1 MTNGVLTRLDELER
15 QLRGL
20 DQELQELRTSVVST
34 TPAPV
39 TPPRPTQPPAA
50 TQRAWTPPAAKPP
63 REEPPKEPR
72 LWDRELTL
80 PQVELADLLG
90 ARALAWAGGIVTLLG
105 VVFFFVL
112 AVNRGWIG
120 PVERVSLGALASVLL
135 LAGGLF
141 MRRRY
146 GQLHSALAAVGAGIA
161 GGYATLLAAAALYGL
176 VPDLAALAIA
186 TGIAAVG
193 TAISLAWR
201 SELVASIGLVGATLV
216 PIAAAFDGGITTL
229 GTAFAGLMLAGT
241 AVVAIRRGWDAL
253 LVAGAAAALPQLTW
267 LVLDAGEGAAGEVV
281 AISAFFWLLV
291 LAIGLA
297 RHAARREESES
308 LSTSFV
314 LASALLA
321 GTAARALLNGEV
333 AGFDR
338 EGVALLVVAATYVV
352 LAAGWFVRDRD
363 VSALLGAL
371 GLAVAAVAA
380 AALLDGGTLAVAWAA
395 QAALLA
401 WLAHRIVEPRYGLA
415 SLAYLGLAGAHAL
428 GFDAP
433 PRELFVAAAHPAA
446 DAPVAAAVGLAS
458 LFVAYYA
465 FRWRLRRP
473 PKSELEQLVAAFVS
487 ARRGIA
493 LAVGAVGVTLLVHA
507 ASLGLLEAGVAA
519 GSFDWGEVAVT
530 ALWGT
535 VAAAF
540 LIAARRWDEAEL
552 YGLAW
557 AGAALV
563 KLVFYDSGR
572 LDADQAGVAALALG
586 GSLLAA
592 AVLGRGAGRAGPR
605 ARRRGCRRRR
615 RRGRRRGL
623 HSRGLRPAGGGR
635 AVRGARRA
643 ALRRPRPFDR
653 ALGVRHSALALVAS
667 AFLLDHTALVGAW
680 AVAAVA
686 LAALAELTKERR
698 LQLGAYAFAGLA
710 LGYSLVV
717 LAPPAELLL
726 KDAAP
731 ADGVPALLLAL
742 AAVVG
747 VTRRVWDAEER
758 DELDHGLAEVQRSW
772 RPHALLGA
780 AVLSIYAGS
789 LTLLEVSQA
798 LGGDV
803 NTAFQRGHTAVST
816 FWGAIGLAAL
826 YLGLKRESP
835 PLRLAGFALFG
846 VSLAKIFFFDL
857 SMLSSVTR
865 ALSFLAVG
873 AVLLLAGFFYQRLAG
888 VSPPEGRVGAPEG
901 KST

>member
-1 MTNGVLTRLDELER
+1 VTNGVLTRLDELER
-15 QLRGL
+15 RLRGL
-20 DQELQELRTSVVST
+20 DQELQELRASVVS
-34 TPAPV
+34 V
-39 TPPRPTQPPAA
+39 TPPRPVQPPAA
-50 TQRAWTPPAAKPP
+50 TQRAWTPPAPKPP

-72 LWDRELTL
+72 LWDREVAL
-80 PQVELADLLG
+80 PKVELADLLG

-120 PVERVSLGALASVLL
+120 PVERVSLGTLASVLL
-135 LAGGLF
+135 LGSGLL

-176 VPDLAALAIA
+176 LPDLAALAIA
-186 TGIAAVG
+186 AGIAAVG
-193 TAISLAWR
+193 TSVSLAWR

-241 AVVAIRRGWDAL
+241 AVVALRRGWDVL
-253 LVAGAAAALPQLTW
+253 LVAGAAAALPQLAW
-267 LVLDAGEGAAGEVV
+267 LVLDAGEGAEGQIV
-281 AISAFFWLLV
+281 AASAFFWLLV
-291 LAIGLA
+291 LATGLA
-297 RHAARREESES
+297 RRAARREQPES
-308 LSTSFV
+308 LSISFV

-321 GTAARALLNGEV
+321 GAAARALLNGEL

-380 AALLDGGTLAVAWAA
+380 AALLGGGTLAVAWAA

-401 WLAHRIVEPRYGLA
+401 WLAYRIVEPRYGLA
-415 SLAYLGLAGAHAL
+415 SLAYLGLAGVHAL
-428 GFDAP
+428 GLDAP
-433 PRELFVAAAHPAA
+433 PRELFVAAGHPAA

-458 LFVAYYA
+458 LFVAYYGL
-465 FRWRLRRP
+465 RWRLPRP
-473 PKSELEQLVAAFVS
+473 AKSELEQLVGAFVS
-487 ARRGIA
+487 AGRGIA
-493 LAVGAVGVTLLVHA
+493 MAVGAVGVALLVHA

-530 ALWGT
+530 AFWGAI
-535 VAAAF
+535 AAAF
-540 LIAARRWDEAEL
+540 LIAARRWEEAEL

-557 AGAALV
+557 AGAGLV
-563 KLVFYDSGR
+563 KLVFYDSAR
-572 LDADQAGVAALALG
+572 LDADQAGIAGLALG

-592 AVLGRGAGRAGPR
+592 VILGRAPVAV
-605 ARRRGCRRRR
+605 
-615 RRGRRRGL
+615 GL
-623 HSRGLRPAGGGR
+623 APLAAVVAGGG
-635 AVRGARRA
+635 AVAVGVGSTAEGFGLLAVGAPFAALA
-643 ALRRPRPFDR
+643 ALRFGDR
-653 ALGVRHSALALVAS
+653 ARSTALWASALGLALVAS
-667 AFLLDHTALVGAW
+667 AFLLELTALVGAW

-686 LAALAELTKERR
+686 LAALAELTRERR
-698 LQLGAYAFAGLA
+698 LQLGGYAFAGLA
-710 LGYSLVV
+710 LGYALAV

-742 AAVVG
+742 AALLG

-758 DELDHGLAEVQRSW
+758 DELDRRLAEVQRSW
-772 RPHALLGA
+772 RPHALLGG
-780 AVLSIYAGS
+780 AVLAIYAGS

-798 LGGDV
+798 LGGDL

-816 FWGAIGLAAL
+816 FWGAVGLVAL
-826 YLGLKRESP
+826 YLGLKRASP
-835 PLRLAGFALFG
+835 SLRLAGFALFG
-846 VSLAKIFFFDL
+846 VSLAKIFLYDL